1 MTDLATTIHNER
13 TKLSATWLNGLA
25 IALAA
30 IGGFAP
36 TVSYF
41 AEQNQQTLPAITS
54 LAVAVACLTMSIA
67 LHLVARTLLGR
78 LKA

>member
-13 TKLSATWLNGLA
+13 TKLSATWLNG
-25 IALAA
+25 LAA